1 MWLLVVT
8 LLFKTLEGGGPA
20 VIQVQVDSKAKCD
33 KLGAE
38 IIRDAK
44 NDYGSVLGSVKL
56 KESSYHCYS
65 L

>member
-8 LLFKTLEGGGPA
+8 LLFKTFEGGGPA

-44 NDYGSVLGSVKL
+44 NDYGNVLGSVKL

>member
-8 LLFKTLEGGGPA
+8 LAFKMYEGGGPA
-20 VIQVQVDSKAKCD
+20 IIQVQVDSQDKCV

-38 IIRDAK
+38 IIRDAQK
-44 NDYGSVLGSVKL
+44 HYDSVLGSVKL
-56 KESSYHCYS
+56 KGSSYHCYS